1 MNQTKITPLQDPEK
15 NVLPL
20 VPLERTFMINTGNGR
35 KKTVHQR
42 QLPLTPAYSFTDYR
56 SQGQTIQNIIID
68 IVTPPSGTLTP
79 FNIYVTIS
87 RARGRNQIR
96 LLQDFDDK
104 LLTKHPSEYLRL
116 EDERL
121 NEFEIKTEE
130 WWQRIKRQ
138 ERRGIVTA
146 VRNTLASLHKPLT
159 GLKLKRSTE
168 LFAFFGTV

>member
-1 MNQTKITPLQDPEK
+1 MNQTKITQLQDLEK
-15 NVLPL
+15 KKVYLLFHWN
-20 VPLERTFMINTGNGR
+20 ERSQSAMERR
-35 KKTVHQR
+35 KR